1 MFEFLMQESINV
13 AAPAIHH
20 SIQWLRQWAVASM
33 EPGDPALADDP
44 NISAS
49 AGKLVMQIVKAIEA
63 REGMRIADLSN
74 KKRWRY
80 AEELSDQ
87 LERLSRREFH
97 VDTEVG
103 KVLLQTL
110 RASSGSV

>member
-13 AAPAIHH
+13 AAPAVHH
-20 SIQWLRQWAVASM
+20 SMQWLRQWAVESMDPGAS
-33 EPGDPALADDP
+33 PLADDP
-44 NISAS
+44 DISAA
-49 AGKLVMQIVKAIEA
+49 AGKLVLQIVKAIEA
-63 REGMRIADLSN
+63 REGMRIAELSN

-80 AEELSDQ
+80 IGDLSDQ
-87 LERLSRREFH
+87 LDRLSRREFH

-103 KVLLQTL
+103 KALLQTL